1 MDSNNFICNSLNAEA
16 SCKRISQLIK
26 ASGIPD
32 KELGKMMNLSV
43 QSINKWH
50 HGRNLP
56 DIENMY
62 LLSKILGTTVDDFLI
77 PNIKSSTLPDIDF
90 EIIQNHSGL
99 LNKRIAYLSKYC
111 AMVFKHDNKMHS
123 VLVSPC

>member
-1 MDSNNFICNSLNAEA
+1 
-16 SCKRISQLIK
+16 
-26 ASGIPD
+26 
-32 KELGKMMNLSV
+32 MMNLSV

-50 HGRNLP
+50 HGRN
-56 DIENMY
+56 
-62 LLSKILGTTVDDFLI
+62 
-77 PNIKSSTLPDIDF
+77 LPDIDF